1 MGKGKSSSALEEAQE
16 HQSRPLATL
25 KDPNAFG
32 PPPKH
37 INYHG
42 GIAAP
47 NTITPDTRGWGAP
60 LNMDSIRAKEEEEKE
75 AQAAREAEEQE
86 IKPPPGPFKVD
97 TTGLS
102 TRDLPKPPIRRA
114 EQGTG
119 NNSTGPAAGS
129 KPKPSLPPRLPP
141 RQNSGASVNAS
152 SPPPSYNAATIG
164 ESPAQNG
171 YLNQGA
177 LNRLGATGVSVPGLG
192 IGRDSESTNPWRDQR
207 SSLGESQSP
216 SSSSSR
222 LPGINELQGRFSKMS
237 PPSTASGS
245 SSQGTTF
252 AQKQAA
258 LKTANSFR
266 NDPSSISLSDARNAA
281 STANNFRE
289 RHGDQVASG
298 WQGAND
304 LNKKYGVMDR
314 LNSSSPGIAIPSQQS
329 FGSTSS
335 TPVTPGALSTDGK
348 KKAPPPPPPKKKLV
362 DQASVPGPP
371 PIPLS
376 SKPRV

>member
-1 MGKGKSSSALEEAQE
+1 
-16 HQSRPLATL
+16 
-25 KDPNAFG
+25 
-32 PPPKH
+32 
-37 INYHG
+37 
-42 GIAAP
+42 
-47 NTITPDTRGWGAP
+47 
-60 LNMDSIRAKEEEEKE
+60 MDSIRAKEEEEKE
-75 AQAAREAEEQE
+75 ARAAREAEEQE

-102 TRDLPKPPIRRA
+102 MRNLPKPPIRRA
-114 EQGTG
+114 EQDIG

-129 KPKPSLPPRLPP
+129 KSKPSLPPRLPP
-141 RQNSGASVNAS
+141 RQNSGASANTS
-152 SPPPSYNAATIG
+152 SPPPSYNAATTV

-177 LNRLGATGVSVPGLG
+177 LNRLGATGVSVPGFG
-192 IGRDSESTNPWRDQR
+192 IGRDSESTNPWRDQK
-207 SSLGESQSP
+207 SPPGETQSP

-222 LPGINELQGRFSKMS
+222 LPGMNELQGRFSKIS
-237 PPSTASGS
+237 PPSTPSGS

-298 WQGAND
+298 WQGANN
-304 LNKKYGVMDR
+304 LNKKYGVIDR
-314 LNSSSPGIAIPSQQS
+314 INSSSPGIAIPSQQS

-335 TPVTPGALSTDGK
+335 TPVTPDAMSAEGK

-362 DQASVPGPP
+362 DQASAPGPP